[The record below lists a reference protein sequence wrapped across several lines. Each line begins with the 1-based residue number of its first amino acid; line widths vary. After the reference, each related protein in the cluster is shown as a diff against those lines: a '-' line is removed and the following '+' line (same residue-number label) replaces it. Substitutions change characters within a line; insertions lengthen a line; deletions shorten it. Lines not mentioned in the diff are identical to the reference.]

1 MSRVLREQMCDI
13 GRRIWARGFCG
24 GNEGNHSV
32 RYAADRILC
41 TPTGKSKGFLKPSD
55 LCVVDLKG
63 RQISGTCKA
72 TSEILLHLAVYNNR
86 PDVAAVVH
94 SHPPHATAFAIT
106 HTDLPTG
113 IHPEAE
119 IFLGN
124 IPSAPYVT
132 PGDTRLGESILP
144 YVKDASTILLQNHG
158 VVTYAA
164 TLEKAYYQLEI
175 IDAYAKLLILAR
187 QLGKVQVLDEQSVK
201 EMQLLKLRYNP
212 PAPAI
217 F

>member
-1 MSRVLREQMCDI
+1 MSRMLREQMCEI
-13 GRRIWARGFCG
+13 GRRIWARGYCG

-32 RYAADRILC
+32 RYRADRILC
-41 TPTGKSKGFLKPSD
+41 TPTGKSKGFLKPAD
-55 LCVVDLKG
+55 LCVVDMQG
-63 RQISGTCKA
+63 RQISGGQKA

-94 SHPPHATAFAIT
+94 SHPPHATAFCIT
-106 HTDLPTG
+106 HTDLPAG

-144 YVKDASTILLQNHG
+144 YVKTATTILLQNHG

-175 IDAYAKLLILAR
+175 VDAYARMLILAK
-187 QLGKVQVLDEQSVK
+187 QLGQIRTLDAKLIE
-201 EMQLLKLRYNP
+201 EMEPLKLRFNP
-212 PAPAI
+212 PGVPL

>member
-1 MSRVLREQMCDI
+1 MSRVLRELMCEI
-13 GRRIWARGFCG
+13 GRRIWTRGYCG
-24 GNEGNHSV
+24 GNEGNHSI
-32 RYAADRILC
+32 RYGADRILC
-41 TPTGKSKGFLKPSD
+41 TPTGKSKGFLKPAD
-55 LCVVDLKG
+55 LCVVDMKG
-63 RQISGTCKA
+63 KQISGTKKA

-86 PDVAAVVH
+86 PDIAAVVH

-106 HTDLPTG
+106 HTDLPTA

-144 YVKDASTILLQNHG
+144 YVKTASTILLHNHG
-158 VVTYAA
+158 VVTYAEN
-164 TLEKAYYQLEI
+164 LEKAYYQLEI
-175 IDAYAKLLILAR
+175 VDAYARILMLAK
-187 QLGKVQVLDEQSVK
+187 QLGKIHVLDEQLVK
-201 EMQLLKLRYNP
+201 EMEPLKMRFNP
-212 PAPAI
+212 PGPKL